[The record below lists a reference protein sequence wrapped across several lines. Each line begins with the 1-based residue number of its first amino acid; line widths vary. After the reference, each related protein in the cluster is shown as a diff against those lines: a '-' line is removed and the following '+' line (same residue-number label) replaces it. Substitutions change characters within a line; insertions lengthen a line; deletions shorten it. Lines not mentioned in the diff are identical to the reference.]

1 MVGARLGLGPP
12 TSLIVAGSVS
22 SDALA
27 ATAEG
32 TPLVT
37 ATRVTKSA
45 TSFRIIMVA
54 TMTSTSLCSDS
65 VTDTMV

>member
-12 TSLIVAGSVS
+12 TSLIVAGFVS

-37 ATRVTKSA
+37 ATRATKSA
-45 TSFRIIMVA
+45 TSFRVMVVA
-54 TMTSTSLCSDS
+54 PRTGYNGL
-65 VTDTMV
+65 TDF